1 MYDVIPFQSVIKVL
15 HHTCTFYS
23 SCDGNRS
30 VQTVFTRTNVYIYI
44 IYDDTSENYPYY
56 RL

>member
-1 MYDVIPFQSVIKVL
+1 MYDVIPFQSVFKVL

-30 VQTVFTRTNVYIYI
+30 VETVFTRTNVYIYI
-44 IYDDTSENYPYY
+44 IYDDTSENYSYY